1 MPTPVGTA
9 RQCLTPEA
17 AHALDEAVAVA
28 RRRGHAQTTSLH
40 VVSALLSLPS
50 STLRDACVRARNC
63 AYSPRLQFKALE
75 LCLSVSLDRVSS
87 SQQTDEPPVSNSL
100 MAAIKRSQANQRRQ
114 PENFHLYHHQL
125 SQSSSSSVTVIKVE
139 LQHLILSILDDPVVS
154 RVFTEAGFRST
165 EIKLAILRPLAS
177 QLFKFSR
184 SRAPPPIFL
193 CNYLNEN
200 FDPGPGRRRLSSS
213 FPGFGGF
220 LDGEDENSKRIS
232 EVLLQRKNP
241 LLMGVHAF
249 AALKNFYETIE
260 KKNINDIDNNHNGY
274 GLGLPAELSGLN
286 IISIENEISRF
297 ITGNSDKET
306 VDNKFEEVGLMLE
319 RSLEP
324 GVVVNYGDLQAFVNY
339 RNNSENNNA
348 NNNNNDNNET
358 SDAANHVVAQ
368 LTQLLQQHGGKVWL
382 LGAAAL
388 YDTYLKFVS
397 KFPSIEKD
405 WDLQLLP
412 ITSLRPSSMAE
423 SHHRSRS
430 RLMESFVPFGGFF
443 STPSDLKSPLSSSY
457 QSVPRCHQCN
467 EKCEQEIIASS
478 KGGVAALIADQHQSV
493 LPSWLQMVEPGTNKG
508 FDPECRPKMMDWHCS
523 FQFLQ
528 DKENAGSS
536 GSNISAPP
544 SGNSC
549 INVNSG
555 ITIDL
560 ETTSASTS
568 VFPFNTVSK
577 SKNESLLSKLWEKPS
592 KPELDS
598 GGLRS
603 PCSLSNSTVD
613 DSSRTSPMS
622 VTSVTTDLGL
632 RIGSAATSIDL
643 KKATHKDYAELSQ
656 ELSGCCSASVDFVNG
671 GISNHPAQSTSSSCP
686 DSKRNWKTIFR
697 ALTERIGWQEEA
709 ICAISQTIAHRRTGN
724 ENHPGAS
731 PRGDIWFNFTGPDSL
746 EGKPWIDYVA
756 WELYKKPL
764 SVVFLENVDKADEQ
778 VQSSL
783 SKAIRTGKFSDSY
796 GREVGISNAIFVTT
810 SSFVKDIRI
819 LPSETKHSNYS
830 EERILGAKS
839 WPMQIIIESALAN
852 GSINQNLMTPSEMV
866 KRAHRSPT
874 KSLDL
879 NLPADEDEL
888 PDTDEDKNSENDS
901 SENSKSWL
909 QDFSE
914 MVETVVF
921 KPFNFDALADKVVND
936 IDTSFRK
943 IVGSECM
950 LEIHS
955 KVMEQ
960 LLAAAYLSDRNRVVE
975 DWLEKVLSRG
985 FQEVQEKYKPT
996 ANCTAKLVA
1005 CEGNFLEEQRPGVCL
1020 PSKIILN

>member
-1 MPTPVGTA
+1 MQTKDDG
-9 RQCLTPEA
+9 L
-17 AHALDEAVAVA
+17 ALQSKITKKWDDICQS
-28 RRRGHAQTTSLH
+28 HQQTQP
-40 VVSALLSLPS
+40 LPS
-50 STLRDACVRARNC
+50 SSKYQVD
-63 AYSPRLQFKALE
+63 SQFP
-75 LCLSVSLDRVSS
+75 
-87 SQQTDEPPVSNSL
+87 T
-100 MAAIKRSQANQRRQ
+100 
-114 PENFHLYHHQL
+114 Y
-125 SQSSSSSVTVIKVE
+125 
-139 LQHLILSILDDPVVS
+139 
-154 RVFTEAGFRST
+154 
-165 EIKLAILRPLAS
+165 
-177 QLFKFSR
+177 
-184 SRAPPPIFL
+184 
-193 CNYLNEN
+193 
-200 FDPGPGRRRLSSS
+200 
-213 FPGFGGF
+213 
-220 LDGEDENSKRIS
+220 
-232 EVLLQRKNP
+232 
-241 LLMGVHAF
+241 
-249 AALKNFYETIE
+249 
-260 KKNINDIDNNHNGY
+260 
-274 GLGLPAELSGLN
+274 
-286 IISIENEISRF
+286 
-297 ITGNSDKET
+297 
-306 VDNKFEEVGLMLE
+306 VG
-319 RSLEP
+319 
-324 GVVVNYGDLQAFVNY
+324 
-339 RNNSENNNA
+339 
-348 NNNNNDNNET
+348 
-358 SDAANHVVAQ
+358 
-368 LTQLLQQHGGKVWL
+368 
-382 LGAAAL
+382 
-388 YDTYLKFVS
+388 
-397 KFPSIEKD
+397 
-405 WDLQLLP
+405 
-412 ITSLRPSSMAE
+412 
-423 SHHRSRS
+423 
-430 RLMESFVPFGGFF
+430 
-443 STPSDLKSPLSSSY
+443 
-457 QSVPRCHQCN
+457 
-467 EKCEQEIIASS
+467 
-478 KGGVAALIADQHQSV
+478 
-493 LPSWLQMVEPGTNKG
+493 
-508 FDPECRPKMMDWHCS
+508 

-731 PRGDIWFNFTGPDSL
+731 PRGDIWFNFTGPDRCAKMKIAVTLAEIIYGCKENFICADLCPQDRVINKYTIFDHQNVNGYSVQFR
-746 EGKPWIDYVA
+746 GKTVVDYVA

-852 GSINQNLMTPSEMV
+852 GSINQNLSTAVTREGIFHPMFLNKRKVIDADENLQQNDTSEMV